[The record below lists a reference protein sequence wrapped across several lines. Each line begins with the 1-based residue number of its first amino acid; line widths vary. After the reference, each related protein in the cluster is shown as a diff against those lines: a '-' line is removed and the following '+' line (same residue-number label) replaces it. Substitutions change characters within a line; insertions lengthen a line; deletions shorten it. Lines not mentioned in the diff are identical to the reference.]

1 VNGLSKVR
9 SPIWWFGGKG
19 MLVSKLLKY
28 IPEHEYYCEV
38 FGGSAAL
45 LFAKQ
50 TVEFEVYNDIDSGL
64 VNFFRV
70 LRDPEKF
77 QKFYQKVCL
86 TPYSREEYYF
96 CLDTWESCEDD
107 VERAYRWFVVAR
119 QSFSGGFGNSW
130 GYALKRT
137 RRGMSGAVSGWLSAI
152 DKLPEFHERIMKVQI
167 EHLDWYPCVTKY
179 NDWGWEGFYY
189 LDPPYVSETRRG
201 GGYRHELST
210 EEHQKLIDWLLSE
223 CKVKVM
229 LSGYDNEIYQQL
241 ERNGWRKICWNV
253 ACYAVAKTRQT
264 GILGDGATHRKNQR
278 RQECIW
284 INYDE
289 QLRLPGM

>member
-1 VNGLSKVR
+1 MSKIR
-9 SPIWWFGGKG
+9 SPIRWFGGKG
-19 MLVSKLLKY
+19 MLVSKLLPYVPQHK
-28 IPEHEYYCEV
+28 YYCEV

-45 LFAKQ
+45 LFAKKPAK
-50 TVEFEVYNDIDSGL
+50 FEVYNDIDSGL

-77 QKFYQKVCL
+77 QEFYRKVCL

-96 CLDTWESCEDD
+96 CRDTWESCEDD

-119 QSFSGGFGNSW
+119 QSFGGRFNQGWAYS
-130 GYALKRT
+130 LKESNKS
-137 RRGMSGAVSGWLSAI
+137 MSREASRWLSVI
-152 DKLPEFHERIMKVQI
+152 DKLPEFHDRIMRVQV
-167 EHLDWYPCVTKY
+167 EHLDWYDCINRY
-179 NDWGWEGFYY
+179 NDWRWEGFYY
-189 LDPPYVSETRRG
+189 LDPPYYPDERRKKT
-201 GGYRHELST
+201 YEHELT
-210 EEHQKLIDWLLSE
+210 IEDHQKLVAWLLSE

-229 LSGYDNEIYQQL
+229 LSGHDNEVYQQL
-241 ERNGWRKICWNV
+241 ERNGWRKICWDV
-253 ACYAVAKTRQT
+253 ACHVAGRTRQT
-264 GILGDGATHRKNQR
+264 QMLGSGATHRKNQR